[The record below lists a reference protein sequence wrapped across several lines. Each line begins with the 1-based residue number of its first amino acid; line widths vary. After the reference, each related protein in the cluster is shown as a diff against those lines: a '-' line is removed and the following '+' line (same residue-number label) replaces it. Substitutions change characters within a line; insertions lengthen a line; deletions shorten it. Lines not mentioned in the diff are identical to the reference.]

1 MSGPVLGALTAILL
15 AAGPGDELL
24 AADRAF
30 DAAVAARDAA
40 AFLSRVAPD
49 AVFVGSTVSRGR
61 DAVWEKWS
69 RYFVPDGPRLRWKP
83 TDAAMAGSGD
93 LGWTLGDAVYEWKQ
107 KGESAP
113 DLRYVTVWRKD
124 AAGKWVVAL
133 DAPLTPAPPGAVRR
147 TPSVTLTSGDGRLE
161 ASFGSFVRSE
171 GAAEKKGAYVLVR
184 ERLADDWHVV
194 VESEVPLR

>member
-1 MSGPVLGALTAILL
+1 MPSPVLGALAAFLL
-15 AAGPGDELL
+15 ATEPGADLL

-30 DAAVAARDAA
+30 DAAVAARDAD

-69 RYFVPDGPRLRWKP
+69 RYFVPDGPRLRWRP
-83 TDAAMAGSGD
+83 TDAGVAGSGD
-93 LGWTLGDAVYEWKQ
+93 LGWTLGDAAYEWKQ

-113 DLRYVTVWRKD
+113 DLRYVTVWRKNSS
-124 AAGKWVVAL
+124 GKWVVAL

-161 ASFGSFVRSE
+161 ASFGSFARGD
-171 GAAEKKGAYVLVR
+171 GAAERKGAYLVVR
-184 ERLADDWHVV
+184 ERLAGDWHVV